1 MAEDLRPEGIPVFVD
16 TVVITTPG
24 LSGRVEVH
32 RPGTDGM
39 RGAEDST
46 QEFRRALEE
55 AGMTEQL
62 TVEISGQRELD
73 ATGGSRGGG
82 DGTAITVEVPAPGEG
97 NGQLLLYAAEDGS
110 LSWHLPDDVAPDQ
123 VVTRG
128 GERRTYRLPRAVVL
142 AEEGGDGSGQRGIL
156 GAVGTKLFKVLVF
169 PLLDPVLGRVGDY
182 FAARWEQKNR
192 RNLVRWFASDDF
204 QRADVAAFAAPDWG
218 RVEGGPALL
227 FIHGTTAQSNTA
239 FQQLPTSTLVELV
252 DRYQGRVFALDH
264 FTISVTPHENIK
276 WLAEQLASL
285 AGESPLTL
293 DIVSHSRG
301 GLVGR
306 VLAERGAD
314 LGLTGRVTV
323 RTLVMVGTPN
333 AGTALA
339 DKANLSKLM
348 DRVTDLVQFIPDNGV
363 TDVLGLVLSIL
374 KQLTVGAFGG
384 LDGIMS
390 MDPQGDYL
398 KAFNATP
405 GSSATY
411 YAIASDYAPPKGSS
425 LATIARDAGTDLVF
439 AKAGNDL
446 VVPTRGVF
454 EVDGATG
461 FPVAEPFVFPREAG
475 VDHSSYFTRPE
486 VSARLLEWL
495 PG

>member
-16 TVVITTPG
+16 TVVVTTPG

-46 QEFRRALEE
+46 EEFRRALDE
-55 AGMTEQL
+55 AGITEQL

-73 ATGGSRGGG
+73 PTGGTRGGG
-82 DGTAITVEVPAPGEG
+82 GGTDITVEVPGPGDG

-110 LSWHLPDDVAPDQ
+110 LSWHVPDDVDPDQ

-142 AEEGGDGSGQRGIL
+142 AEDDGSGQRGIL
-156 GAVGTKLFKVLVF
+156 GALGTKLFKVLVF
-169 PLLDPVLGRVGDY
+169 PLIDPVLGKVGDW

-192 RNLVRWFASDDF
+192 RNLVRWFAPDDF

-218 RVEGGPALL
+218 RVEGGTALL
-227 FIHGTTAQSNTA
+227 FVHGTTAQSDTA
-239 FQQLPTSTLVELV
+239 FKQLPAATLTELMT
-252 DRYQGRVFALDH
+252 RYQGRVFALDH
-264 FTISVTPHENIK
+264 FTISVTPHENAR
-276 WLAEQLASL
+276 WLAEQLTAI
-285 AGESPLTL
+285 AGDAPLTL

-306 VLAERGAD
+306 VLAERAAD
-314 LGLTGRVTV
+314 VGLGGRVTV

-384 LDGIMS
+384 LEGIMA

-398 KAFNATP
+398 KAFNTTP
-405 GSSATY
+405 GSTATY
-411 YAIASDYAPPKGSS
+411 RAIASNYAPPKGSS

-446 VVPTRGVF
+446 VVPTDGVF
-454 EVDGATG
+454 RVDGATG
-461 FPVAEPFVFPREAG
+461 FPVADPFVFAQEAG

-486 VSARLLEWL
+486 VSAKLLEWL